1 MNLSFFIVRHVTNI
15 ETGYYWQLCYKKIR
29 EFYPENQI
37 YIIDD
42 NSPFKPNYSID
53 LYKCSIMQSE
63 FPKRGEL
70 LTYYYFI

>member
-1 MNLSFFIVRHVTNI
+1 MNLSFFIVRYVTNI

-42 NSPFKPNYSID
+42 NSPFKPN
-53 LYKCSIMQSE
+53 
-63 FPKRGEL
+63 
-70 LTYYYFI
+70 